1 MGLAAGQ
8 LKHLRS
14 ADPGAAGRLLAAADA
29 ALEAAA
35 PAPLVRRALA
45 RRGGGIRAGGAF
57 MAAERVA
64 VLAFG
69 KAAIGMSQGADQSL
83 GPLISR
89 GLVVSRE
96 AGEAPGWAELIVAG
110 HPIPDRESVR
120 AGKAALSL
128 AESTAPDEVL
138 LCLVSGGGSALLETP
153 AEGLDL
159 DDLQY
164 LNDQLI
170 RSGAPIEAVNLVRRA
185 SSQVKG
191 GKLAARCR
199 GRVATL
205 VISDVGRD
213 PAVVA
218 SGPTVFPS
226 PAAGESS
233 VSGEG
238 AAGLLDRFG
247 VDGRAADHIRRLE
260 QTQPPRLSPP
270 ADGAQAPADPALI
283 LADCFTAGRAAVRYL
298 LEAGLEAELHPGPLA
313 GRTTD
318 AVRRALAAA
327 PQGKVLVLVGETAV
341 EVTGGGRGGRN
352 QHAALAA
359 ALEIA
364 GGRRRFLAF
373 GTDGIDGPT
382 DAAGGLVDGGTV
394 TRPGPARRALEACD
408 SYPCLEAAGGL
419 LRTGSTGTNVAD
431 LWIIDK
437 TG

>member
-8 LKHLRS
+8 LKYLRS
-14 ADPGAAGRLLAAADA
+14 SDPGAAGRLLAAADA
-29 ALEAAA
+29 ALAAVE
-35 PAPLVRRALA
+35 PARLVRRALA
-45 RRGGGIRAGGAF
+45 RRRGGIRVGGAF
-57 MAAERVA
+57 LAAEGVA

-69 KAAIGMSQGADQSL
+69 KAAVGMSRGADQSL

-89 GLVVSRE
+89 GLAVSGE

-120 AGKAALSL
+120 AGRAALSL
-128 AESTAPDEVL
+128 AESTGPDEVL
-138 LCLVSGGGSALLETP
+138 LCLVSGGGSALLEMP

-159 DDLQY
+159 DDLRY
-164 LNDQLI
+164 LNDRLI
-170 RSGAPIEAVNLVRRA
+170 RSGAPIEAVNRVRRVA
-185 SSQVKG
+185 SQVKG
-191 GKLAARCR
+191 GKLAARCP
-199 GRVATL
+199 GRTVTL

-218 SGPTVFPS
+218 SGPTVTS
-226 PAAGESS
+226 SAASGESS
-233 VSGEG
+233 ASGKE
-238 AAGLLDRFG
+238 AAGVLDRFG

-260 QTQPPRLSPP
+260 QTRPPRLSRP
-270 ADGAQAPADPALI
+270 ADGGQAPADPALV
-283 LADCFTAGRAAVRYL
+283 LADCFTAGRAAVRFL
-298 LEAGLEAELHPGPLA
+298 SEAGLEAELRPVPLT

-327 PQGKVLVLVGETAV
+327 PEGRVQVLVGETAV
-341 EVTGGGRGGRN
+341 EVAGGGRGGRN

-364 GGRRRFLAF
+364 GGPHRFLAF

-419 LRTGSTGTNVAD
+419 LRTGSTGTNAAD